1 MAKRVAERE
10 LTDRNWDQ
18 EDEVE
23 EVHVY
28 FVDMSTREPV
38 YSIITLS
45 NSYTKV
51 FAQLTVSLI
60 CDSLASII

>member
-45 NSYTKV
+45 NSCTKV
-51 FAQLTVSLI
+51 FAQLTVTNM
-60 CDSLASII
+60 

>member
-28 FVDMSTREPV
+28 FVDMPTREPV

-51 FAQLTVSLI
+51 FAQLTVTNM
-60 CDSLASII
+60 